1 MAAPDSTKFQVNY
14 KLADGTLI
22 NLYASDVRELETGLT
37 DLSMVSALIA
47 STSYDLAKRSVFD
60 SAPGGP
66 AALSVASVAQA
77 LNATPVQAAPAPA
90 AQGNVCKH
98 GPMAYREGVGAKGPW
113 KGYMCGA
120 PKGAADKCQTIWVR

>member
-1 MAAPDSTKFQVNY
+1 MAAPDTTKFQVNY

-37 DLSMVSALIA
+37 DLSMVSALIT
-47 STSYDLAKRSVFD
+47 STAD
-60 SAPGGP
+60 SFRGNAAP
-66 AALSVASVAQA
+66 VAVH
-77 LNATPVQAAPAPA
+77 NPAPA
-90 AQGNVCKH
+90 LAAVPSIAPATQGNVCKH

-120 PKGAADKCQTIWVR
+120 PKGATDKCQTIWVR